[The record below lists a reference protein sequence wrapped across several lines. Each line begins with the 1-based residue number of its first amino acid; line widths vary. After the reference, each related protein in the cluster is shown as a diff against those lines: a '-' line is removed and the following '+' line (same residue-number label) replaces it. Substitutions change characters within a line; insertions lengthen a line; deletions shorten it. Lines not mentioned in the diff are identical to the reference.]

1 MTPYEAKP
9 VFVHPTCDVHPRA
22 VLGADVRVWN
32 WSQIREG
39 AVIGAETVVGQMAY
53 IGVDVHIGRGCRIMQ
68 KVVID
73 TGVEIGDAVFVGPFV
88 TFTNDDRPRAWTTRD
103 LTRIRWQVGDGATLG
118 ASAVVLPD
126 RHVGHHAFVAAS
138 STVTRNVPPH
148 ALVLGSPARIAGW
161 VCEQGHRMEPGRTTE
176 AGTERTC
183 QECGVEVLIPR
194 DWEEGRWCP

>member
-1 MTPYEAKP
+1 MPTP
-9 VFVHPTCDVHPRA
+9 VFVHPTCDVHPQA
-22 VLGADVRVWN
+22 MLGADVRVWN

-39 AVIGAETVVGQMAY
+39 AVIGAGTVVGQMAY
-53 IGVDVHIGRGCRIMQ
+53 IGVDVHIGRDCRLMQ

-88 TFTNDDRPRAWTTRD
+88 TFTNDDRPRAWLTRD
-103 LTRIRWQVGDGATLG
+103 LTGVRWQVGDGATLG

-148 ALVLGSPARIAGW
+148 ALVLGAPARIAGW
-161 VCEQGHRMEPGRTTE
+161 VCEQGHRMEPGHTTE
-176 AGTERTC
+176 AGTEQAC
-183 QECGVEVLIPR
+183 PECGFEVLIPR